1 MKQRIKEE
9 SMTVDVIER
18 MKLIEVAE
26 QEVHRREC
34 ELEAKVKRLAQA
46 EKGRLEVISGANHQR
61 ALTEAA
67 GQAEAIAMRGDAE
80 VLWKTSIAVS
90 QKFGTIIRKAVK
102 ARRNAKCHS
111 EIFCPPSPIFLK
123 KNKKFLKN
131 AATFFQ
137 KN

>member
-80 VLWKTSIAVS
+80 VGGKQAS
-90 QKFGTIIRKAVK
+90 QFHRNLKLIRKAVK
-102 ARRNAKCHS
+102 ARRNAK
-111 EIFCPPSPIFLK
+111 
-123 KNKKFLKN
+123 
-131 AATFFQ
+131 
-137 KN
+137 